1 MSNYS
6 TKGTPLYAQIDFLER
21 KVVEL
26 EAENTELQKDRK
38 RLDWCASTQAEF
50 NRDEPYWF
58 IRWID
63 PTADWMAEQ
72 ESAMANNWREAID
85 EAMGEMRDDQR

>member
-1 MSNYS
+1 MSDLDGECNGYDCC
-6 TKGTPLYAQIDFLER
+6 TYFLR
-21 KVVEL
+21 NKEL

-38 RLDWCASTQAEF
+38 RLDWCASTRAEF
-50 NRDEPYWF
+50 YRDEPYWI
-58 IRWID
+58 IRWLD

-85 EAMGEMRDDQR
+85 EAMGEL